1 MISEI
6 ILLTTFVQRVC
17 EAINTN
23 QPAAYLDGMADL
35 FNALT
40 RRIEDDLGLSE

>member
-1 MISEI
+1 MINETT
-6 ILLTTFVQRVC
+6 LLTTFVQRVG
-17 EAINTN
+17 EAINTK
-23 QPAAYLDGMADL
+23 QPPAYLDGMADL